1 MPAGR
6 KLIVF
11 IKLIIIIF
19 CFHSIVERK
28 EQIEKAEEKERL
40 QREKEEKERKEV
52 EENERKEKSESGE
65 KAMQEKNKAEENAY
79 SDDKPDDVRH
89 DNKVGVLEEE
99 SFDQVRLPFNLNFRL
114 SANINFSTCNF
125 VSSLIKNEVSKVA
138 IDALWLVT

>member
-1 MPAGR
+1 M
-6 KLIVF
+6 
-11 IKLIIIIF
+11 
-19 CFHSIVERK
+19 
-28 EQIEKAEEKERL
+28 
-40 QREKEEKERKEV
+40 QREKEEKERKE
-52 EENERKEKSESGE
+52 
-65 KAMQEKNKAEENAY
+65 AEENAY

-89 DNKVGVLEEE
+89 DDKVGVLEEE